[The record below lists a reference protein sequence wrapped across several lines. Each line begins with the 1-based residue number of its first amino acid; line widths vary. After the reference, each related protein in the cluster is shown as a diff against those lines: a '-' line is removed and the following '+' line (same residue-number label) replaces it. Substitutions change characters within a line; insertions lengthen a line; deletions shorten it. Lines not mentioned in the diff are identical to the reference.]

1 MNTAEEGRGNDGAT
15 YAGLR
20 VELRDRALW
29 LTLDQPETFNALT
42 GEMVLGL
49 IEQLHAVVARD
60 DVRVVVVTGTGM
72 AFSAGAD
79 LSGDAPQDRYDE
91 SAVDAAN
98 VLVRAITD
106 CDKPVVCGLNGVAA
120 GVGMSAALACD
131 LIVGTESAALTL
143 GFTKIGLMPD
153 GGATA
158 TVAAAV
164 GRARAM
170 RLALLS
176 DLLTAREAY
185 DAGLISHVF
194 ADDAYEE
201 GLDKVVRRLASGPPL
216 AQSATKKAVNAA
228 TLHQLPGAFDRER
241 AGQPVLLRTADAA
254 EGMRAFNEKRRP
266 TFRGE

>member
-1 MNTAEEGRGNDGAT
+1 MPPKSQYDGLLVDLQ
-15 YAGLR
+15 AG
-20 VELRDRALW
+20 ALW
-29 LTLDQPETFNALT
+29 LTLDRPETFNALT

-49 IEQLHAVVARD
+49 VEQLRGAVARD
-60 DVRVVVVTGTGM
+60 DVRVVVVTGTGA

-79 LSGDAPQDRYDE
+79 LTGDAPQEKYGAA
-91 SAVDAAN
+91 AVDAAN
-98 VLVRAITD
+98 ALIRAVVD

-131 LIVGTESAALTL
+131 LVVAKASAGMTL

-176 DLLTAREAY
+176 ELIGAQEAFE
-185 DAGLISHVF
+185 AGLVSHVF
-194 ADDAYEE
+194 SDEDYDE
-201 GLDKVVRRLASGPPL
+201 GLAKIVRRLASGPPL
-216 AQSATKKAVNAA
+216 AQAATKKAVNTA
-228 TLHQLPGAFDRER
+228 TLDHLSGAFQRER
-241 AGQPVLLRTADAA
+241 AGQSVLLRSADAA
-254 EGMRAFNEKRRP
+254 EGMKAFNEKRRAE
-266 TFRGE
+266 FQGR

>member
-1 MNTAEEGRGNDGAT
+1 MPETQQYD
-15 YAGLR
+15 GLR
-20 VELRDRALW
+20 VVQADRALW

-49 IEQLHAVVARD
+49 VEHLRAAVSRED
-60 DVRVVVVTGTGM
+60 LGVVVITGTGA

-79 LSGDAPQDRYDE
+79 LSGDAPQEKYDS

-98 VLVRAITD
+98 ALIRSIVE

-120 GVGMSAALACD
+120 GVGMSTALACD
-131 LIVGTESAALTL
+131 LIVATASAALTL

-176 DLLTAREAY
+176 DLITAQEAY
-185 DAGLISHVF
+185 DAGLVSHVL
-194 ADDAYEE
+194 ADEDYED
-201 GLDKVVRRLASGPPL
+201 GLGRIVRRLASGPPL
-216 AQSATKKAVNAA
+216 AQAATKKAVNAA
-228 TLHQLPGAFDRER
+228 TLDQLPGAFQRER
-241 AGQPVLLRTADAA
+241 AGQSVLLRSEDVV
-254 EGMRAFNEKRRP
+254 EGMRAFNEKRRA
-266 TFRGE
+266 TFTGR